1 MLDLKD
7 RKVGVSQTDLTSRC
21 MSGFVLLAPR
31 ADIPLPPNSDIKR
44 GFTGESTAL
53 PLTSLQ
59 TIATQRVRWFARLAI
74 LNIAPRLAEKTL
86 MTNEMLS

>member
-1 MLDLKD
+1 MILV
-7 RKVGVSQTDLTSRC
+7 VG
-21 MSGFVLLAPR
+21 R
-31 ADIPLPPNSDIKR
+31 ARFRLWISHKRTFRLPPKSYIKR
-44 GFTGESTAL
+44 GFTGESFAL

-74 LNIAPRLAEKTL
+74 LNIAPQPAEKTL